1 MRPAESTNAGL
12 GYRTRGFVK
21 DFADREIEGL
31 TTEEMRV
38 WCEAHP
44 GNARYVRAMW
54 NDLRA
59 DGIVTADHFSTIRLP
74 RPGKRPVAYPSPEQL
89 KELIS
94 CASGIGRYFL
104 AAEISFAAYTG
115 LRAGEQ
121 AAILRSPMERAGNR
135 LLSLEADQDF
145 YTRGE
150 VEWQRCRD
158 GTLRRPKT
166 KTSYRRYVI
175 FPVAGRAL
183 ASVREKSDEGSAF
196 VFRSRPAHDHDWNVL
211 RRETGLHFRWH
222 SLRHF
227 HATWLLDRGGKLED
241 VAVQLGVSRQVVEDT
256 YGHPDDDLALARLEA
271 LR

>member
-1 MRPAESTNAGL
+1 
-12 GYRTRGFVK
+12 
-21 DFADREIEGL
+21 
-31 TTEEMRV
+31 
-38 WCEAHP
+38 
-44 GNARYVRAMW
+44 MW

-74 RPGKRPVAYPSPEQL
+74 RPGKRPVSFPSHEQL
-89 KELIS
+89 QTLI
-94 CASGIGRYFL
+94 ASARSLGKGAL

-121 AAILRSPMERAGNR
+121 AAILRSPAGRAGNR
-135 LLSLEADQDF
+135 LLPREPDGDF
-145 YTRGE
+145 HTRGE

-158 GTLRRPKT
+158 GVLRRPKT
-166 KTSYRRYVI
+166 ETSYRRYVI
-175 FPVAGRAL
+175 FPRAGKAL
-183 ASVREKSDEGSAF
+183 ASAGERSRSAF
-196 VFRSRPAHDHDWNVL
+196 VFRSRPAHDHDWNDL
-211 RRETGLHFRWH
+211 RRDVGLHFKWH